1 MVQPMMFYCW
11 LKNKIQILACC
22 SIKVSFKWPC
32 RTSQDLINYNCLLQS
47 SFNMSPNSN
56 QFRTMHTNSYEKKIT
71 ENKPRHTSL
80 SPFPVVARFNPNPAQ
95 NQLHKLQMDPKT
107 HPHRPLWLPLH
118 SLKNSPLFC
127 WNTTPTFKIL
137 PHHQVLN
144 NQASKHTLKQRRHH
158 YQYHYFPSCSKHL
171 RKGTCTKATGISP
184 LLPFPHQTIKQQS
197 PPSLFRS
204 CKEAEKLHLTQ
215 NKIFCCNS

>member
-1 MVQPMMFYCW
+1 MRKKK
-11 LKNKIQILACC
+11 LKTNHD
-22 SIKVSFKWPC
+22 
-32 RTSQDLINYNCLLQS
+32 TLLYHHFQ
-47 SFNMSPNSN
+47 
-56 QFRTMHTNSYEKKIT
+56 
-71 ENKPRHTSL
+71 
-80 SPFPVVARFNPNPAQ
+80 
-95 NQLHKLQMDPKT
+95 
-107 HPHRPLWLPLH
+107 WLPVSTQIQHKINSISYKWIPKPTPTGPSDCLYTPSRTLH
-118 SLKNSPLFC
+118 SSAE
-127 WNTTPTFKIL
+127 TPTFKIL

>member
-127 WNTTPTFKIL
+127 WNTNIQNPTT
-137 PHHQVLN
+137 
-144 NQASKHTLKQRRHH
+144 SSSTKQSSQQTHI
-158 YQYHYFPSCSKHL
+158 
-171 RKGTCTKATGISP
+171 KATASS
-184 LLPFPHQTIKQQS
+184 LS
-197 PPSLFRS
+197 VSLFP
-204 CKEAEKLHLTQ
+204 
-215 NKIFCCNS
+215 IM